1 MNDYFNNIV
10 STVFRECYEKNKPY
24 ISNFLTVAEQEIFIL
39 ESKKYPSL
47 NLSFDGG
54 IKNAEYQKAI
64 INPNNKDVDNEISI
78 IKISFNP
85 KYLTLTHRILLG
97 TLIHLGVSRNRIGD
111 MVIKD
116 DYALVAVCSNL
127 VTFFKENLT
136 SIHHQEVQ
144 IKEHFEEVILE
155 DNGVEKTIF
164 LQSVRL
170 DSVIAQAFNLSRE
183 ESTEII
189 KREMV
194 KVNQKVAVK
203 SFQNLKACDII
214 SVAHKGRIKII
225 DDSTLSRSGR
235 VVMKI
240 KIYR

>member
-1 MNDYFNNIV
+1 MSDYINNIV
-10 STVFRECYEKNKPY
+10 STVFRECYEKEKPY
-24 ISNFLTVAEQEIFIL
+24 VSNFLTIAEQDIFIL

-47 NLSFDGG
+47 RLTFDGG

-64 INPNNKDVDNEISI
+64 ITPNSKEISNEISI
-78 IKISFNP
+78 IKISYNP
-85 KYLTLTHRILLG
+85 RYLTLSHRNLLG
-97 TLIHLGVSRNRIGD
+97 TMIHLGISRNRIGD
-111 MVIKD
+111 IVIHD
-116 DYALVAVCSNL
+116 DYALVAICSNL
-127 VTFFKENLT
+127 VTFFKENMT
-136 SIHHQEVQ
+136 SIHHQEV
-144 IKEHFEEVILE
+144 KVEEYFGEVILE
-155 DNGVEKTIF
+155 DNGVEKTLF

-170 DSVIAQAFNLSRE
+170 DSIIAQAFNLSRE
-183 ESTEII
+183 ESSEII

-194 KVNQKVAVK
+194 KVNQKVTVK